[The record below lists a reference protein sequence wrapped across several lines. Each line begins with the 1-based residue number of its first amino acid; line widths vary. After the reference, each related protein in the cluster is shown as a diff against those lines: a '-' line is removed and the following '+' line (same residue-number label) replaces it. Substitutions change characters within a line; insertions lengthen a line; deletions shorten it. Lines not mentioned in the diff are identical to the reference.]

1 MIGTTLTHYRIV
13 EALGRGGMGT
23 VYRAHDE
30 RLGRDVAIKLLPAD
44 GPRDAASQER
54 LRREA
59 RTLSR
64 LNHPGIAAIYDL
76 DSQGGVDFLVLELVP
91 GATLEERLASGPLPE
106 REIARIGLEVAEAL
120 AAAHREGVIHRDVK
134 PANLRLTPEGRIK
147 ILDFGVALLVDPL
160 HERAET
166 RTRSG
171 SDEIVGTLAYM
182 APEQLLGEPVDERT
196 DVYGLGVV
204 LYEAATG
211 RRPFA
216 APFPASLID
225 AILHAPPEH
234 PVHARPD
241 LSPGLAAALLR
252 CLEKKPERRFRTAEE
267 LRDELRRLATEG
279 GVLPGG
285 SLSGGLPAERRVL
298 SSVAVL
304 PLENLTH
311 DPEQEYFA
319 DGMTEALIAG
329 LARIRGVR
337 VISRTSVMRYKTE
350 RPSLSAIAR
359 SLHVDAVVEGSVLRS
374 GNRVRITA
382 KLIDAS
388 ADRHL
393 WADTYDRDLG
403 DLFALQSEV
412 AVAVAREIQC
422 RLTAPEETRVAARAA
437 DPEAVQ
443 AYLKGRFHWEKRSEE
458 GVTRAVEFFNQAIE
472 RDPLYALAHVGLAD
486 SYLVLGNF
494 SLRPS
499 RDCAARARAAARRAL
514 EIDDSL
520 AEAYTSLGNV
530 ADAYDWDRPEA
541 ERLYRRAIELNPNYA
556 TAHHWYSDYL
566 TCMGRFDE
574 AMAEVRRA
582 QDLDPLSMIIST
594 SMGTALYYARRY
606 QDSIDHFLG
615 VLDLDTKFPP
625 MWRGLGGSYEM
636 LGRFEEAVAAMEKAR
651 DLTAGS
657 TYTLMG
663 LAHAYARWGRR
674 ETALSI
680 VEGLLR
686 ETPRRFVSSYSLAA
700 VHTAL
705 GDVETA
711 FTCLDRALEDR
722 DRALVW
728 LPISPRL
735 DPLRGDPR
743 FTKYLRAVGVVP

>member
-1 MIGTTLTHYRIV
+1 VIGTRLTHYRIV

-30 RLGRDVAIKLLPAD
+30 RLGRDVAIKLLPDD
-44 GPRDAASQER
+44 GPRDAGERDR

-76 DSQGGVDFLVLELVP
+76 DSQEGVDFLVLELVP
-91 GATLEERLASGPLPE
+91 GATLEERLAEGALPE
-106 REIARIGLEVAEAL
+106 REIVRIGLEIVEAL
-120 AAAHREGVIHRDVK
+120 AAAHREGIVHRDVK

-147 ILDFGVALLVDPL
+147 VLDFGVALLVDPL
-160 HERAET
+160 RDRADT

-171 SDEIVGTLAYM
+171 SDEIAGTLAYM
-182 APEQLLGEPVDERT
+182 APEQLLGEAVDART
-196 DVYGLGVV
+196 DLYGLGVV

-216 APFPASLID
+216 APVAASLID
-225 AILHAPPEH
+225 EILHAPPEH
-234 PVHARPD
+234 PLHARRD
-241 LSPGLAAALLR
+241 LSPGFAALLLR
-252 CLEKKPERRFRTAEE
+252 CLEKKPERRFRTAAE
-267 LRDELRRLATEG
+267 LGDELRRLASEG
-279 GVLPGG
+279 GILPGG
-285 SLSGGLPAERRVL
+285 APPGRRVL

-304 PLENLTH
+304 PLENLTR

-329 LARIRGVR
+329 LSRTRGVR

-350 RPSLSAIAR
+350 RPSLSVIAR
-359 SLHVDAVVEGSVLRS
+359 ALHVDAIVEGSVQRS
-374 GNRVRITA
+374 GSRVRITA

-388 ADRHL
+388 ADQHL

-412 AVAVAREIQC
+412 AGAIAREIQC
-422 RLTAPEETRVAARAA
+422 RLTSPEETRVVTRVS

-458 GVTRAVEFFNQAIE
+458 GVNRAIEYFNQAIE

-494 SLRPS
+494 SLRAS
-499 RDCAARARAAARRAL
+499 RECAARARAAARRAL

-520 AEAYTSLGNV
+520 AEALTSLGTV

-566 TCMGRFDE
+566 TCMARFDE

-594 SMGTALYYARRY
+594 SMGTLLYYARRY
-606 QDSIDHFLG
+606 QESVDHFLG
-615 VLDLDTKFPP
+615 VIDLDPKFPP
-625 MWRGLGGSYEM
+625 MWRGLAGSYEM
-636 LGRFEEAVAAMEKAR
+636 LGRYEEAIAAMEKAR
-651 DLTAGS
+651 DLTRGS

-663 LAHAYARWGRR
+663 LAHTYARWGRR

-680 VEGLLR
+680 VEELLR
-686 ETPRRFVSSYSLAA
+686 GAPRRFVSSYSMAA
-700 VHTAL
+700 VHAAL
-705 GDVETA
+705 GNVETA
-711 FTCLDRALEDR
+711 FTCLDRALEER

-743 FTKYLRAVGVVP
+743 FMKYLRAVGVTA